1 MKFELEEVEQA
12 ILKQLNK
19 ANIIY
24 SDIVS
29 CSDKGELLT
38 IICIINSFIKK
49 FNVIFVLDK
58 FLLHEFLLLKSPNN
72 IKLIITN
79 FYMQLIFE
87 E

>member
-19 ANIIY
+19 DDITY
-24 SDIVS
+24 YDIVA
-29 CSDKGELLT
+29 CRDKGELLN
-38 IICIINSFIKK
+38 IISIINSVIKK
-49 FNVIFVLDK
+49 FNVTFELDK
-58 FLLHEFLLLKSPNN
+58 FLLDEYLLLKSPNN

-79 FYMQLIFE
+79 FYMQLISE